1 VLLVLVV
8 PAVVTSQDAGSN
20 SITGIKV
27 SEEATETVVTIT
39 ASRTPTFSVFK
50 LDDPVRLFV
59 DVNQGEVSK
68 VAEPIVVDNGILDQV
83 GTLQFKSSG
92 VPMGR
97 IIIGLRQDVP
107 YDVKTVGNGIVVHI
121 DAAGRRASTAEA
133 GALARQV
140 STVREELKHEQE
152 LLRQLRE
159 ARERDQAL
167 KIREDASRIE
177 AERLRLEATRLQAQ
191 AQRDAAEARGRA
203 DADTRR
209 AEEMRLKA
217 DEAARVA
224 AERTA
229 ASERQL
235 QALKAQSEAAVRTEQ
250 DRLAAVRVAREAEEA
265 NRAAQSE
272 LTKQERIGLEQAR
285 SSRQREEKLLAELTA
300 ARKQEA
306 AARSKAAQTRTEA
319 ENLALAK
326 ADQKVRELEATLA
339 AQRTTAAAEAS
350 SRDDNRR
357 AAEVSARSTATEL
370 AAAKA
375 RSVSLEKRLAEVQAE
390 REALAVRARTAEDQ
404 ARQAVA
410 REQKAREDLAARTGV
425 AEADARKAAE
435 REKRAGA
442 DLAAQTQI
450 AVKTEQDRLVAV
462 RAARD
467 AEDANRTAQKELAK
481 QESDG
486 LAQAR
491 TSRQNEEKLLAEL
504 NAARK
509 LEVSTRTKAAQS
521 RTEAENL
528 ALARVEQKVRELEE
542 TLAAQ
547 RAKAASEASSR
558 DESRRAA
565 EISAR
570 NAATELAAAKARSGM
585 LEKRLA
591 EVQAEHEALAA
602 RARTAENQA
611 QQAQVREE
619 KTRESLA
626 ARTGIAEAEARKSAE
641 REQKASSELAAQA
654 QIAEDEARKAADREQ
669 KNSSELATRARIAE
683 GEARKAAERDR
694 KTSAELVERTR
705 IAEDEARKAAARE
718 QKNSAELA
726 TRARI
731 AEDEARKAAERDRK
745 TSAELVERTRIAEDE
760 ARKAAAREQKNSAE
774 LATRARIAEDEAR
787 KAAAREQKNSVELAE
802 RARVA
807 EDKARVAA
815 EREKKTNAELV
826 ERTRI
831 AEEEAIKAAAREQK
845 TSAALAELTRT
856 AEAEARKAAA
866 REQKTNAELVER
878 TRIAEEEASKAA
890 AREQKTIAALAELT
904 RTAEAEARKA
914 AAREQKT
921 NAELAERTRIA
932 EEEARKAV
940 GREQKTSAEL
950 AERTRIAEEEARKAA
965 AREQKT
971 SESLASAEAAGAQV
985 NAAYGETTRRLAVE
999 EGQLALISSQRL
1011 EAERA
1016 VAEARQQI
1024 QELQVRREAE
1034 LAALRQ
1040 ELAAARAQTQ
1050 GIDNAKIA
1058 SLAQQVSQRERE
1070 VAARDRELNELRAD
1084 VQAARAESASKDATI
1099 RELTSEMAKARNEVA
1114 GAQDSAA
1121 TKEKEVAAL
1130 RSALQAEKAGR
1141 ADRAEV
1147 ERLQA
1152 SLAAKERSLKEVQA
1166 DLADRLARADALA
1179 NRRTKEV
1186 SRLGEELQRLKS
1198 DRSRGESTEVAR
1210 LKDRLSSREAEM
1222 QVLRKAYD
1230 DARKAGRTNKQEET
1244 RAALLKRKV
1253 EAQQIELKALRG
1265 EYQKEVA
1272 SSKTGISQRD
1282 VRIVELARELDGLK
1296 ASGSARESEEVAR
1309 LKSLVS
1315 LRETELAK
1323 ASEREAA
1330 ARKAGIVAED
1340 QKKLKSDLES
1350 AQVLAD
1356 RARADMTTARAKERE
1371 ALDREAKAA
1380 SRIDELVSAQAR
1392 SDKDLLGAR
1401 AEASELARQLT
1412 SREAEV
1418 TRLQHELEDSLARSQ
1433 QKVSAVQATAQAPTP
1448 TPKSV
1453 IRTID
1458 FKSTRTGPTLVLG
1471 VDGDPRY
1478 EVSAGKNQ
1486 WIMTISNATL
1496 PKDLERRMDVTAFE
1510 SRVSMVSAFA
1520 TPDGLVKIIAEL
1532 ARPVGQEV
1540 QVADGRLSWT
1550 FSGQTSESFMAGN
1563 AVTPATQRETP
1574 PARMVARALPTAPPP
1589 NFAPA
1594 FAPAVAA
1601 SPMGSATAGT
1611 IVAGTGEN
1619 QREYLKPAMV
1629 PKKKKYRGKRI
1640 NLTVKDAEIH
1650 NVLTFLARE
1659 GKVNV
1664 VTSENVS
1671 GKVTF
1676 HLEDVPWDLALDTV
1690 LKAKGLDYV
1699 IEQGIYRVAPIDA
1712 IRKEYEAQVDKQ
1724 KKVQELKP
1732 VIVRLLPVNYSEG
1745 DEMVTRL
1752 QTVLSPKG
1760 SVSIDSRTNTLI
1772 IKDTEDYLEAA
1783 EDLVRRLDQQTAQI
1797 LIEARI
1803 VEARTTFTEDIG
1815 IQWGG
1820 KFAMASAYGNE
1831 TGLAFPSS
1839 IGLAGGATPA
1849 GNTGGLSVANP
1860 NWAVNLPAAVGQGA
1874 GGAIGLQLGSI
1885 GGAGNLTLRLSA
1897 AESTGDVKI
1906 ISSPRISTLDNRKAR
1921 IQQGVSIPISV
1932 VSAAGVNTQFFSADL
1947 SLDVTPH
1954 VTRDGHI
1961 KLKLDITKNE
1971 PDFGNTGANGNPTI
1985 QKKEAHTELM
1995 IRDGDTTVIGGIY
2008 TRTTSKSYKKIPLL
2022 GDIPIL
2028 GWLFKSR
2035 SQQDNRSELLIFITP
2050 KVVNREVA
2058 L

>member
-1 VLLVLVV
+1 MSRSRFAGPLVLLVLVV

-731 AEDEARKAAERDRK
+731 AEDEARKAA
-745 TSAELVERTRIAEDE
+745 
-760 ARKAAAREQKNSAE
+760 
-774 LATRARIAEDEAR
+774 
-787 KAAAREQKNSVELAE
+787 AREQKNSVELAE

-845 TSAALAELTRT
+845 TS
-856 AEAEARKAAA
+856 
-866 REQKTNAELVER
+866 
-878 TRIAEEEASKAA
+878 
-890 AREQKTIAALAELT
+890 AALAELT

>member
-845 TSAALAELTRT
+845 TS
-856 AEAEARKAAA
+856 
-866 REQKTNAELVER
+866 
-878 TRIAEEEASKAA
+878 
-890 AREQKTIAALAELT
+890 AALAELT

>member
-1 VLLVLVV
+1 MSRSRFAGPLVLLVLVV

-731 AEDEARKAAERDRK
+731 AEDEARKAA
-745 TSAELVERTRIAEDE
+745 
-760 ARKAAAREQKNSAE
+760 
-774 LATRARIAEDEAR
+774 
-787 KAAAREQKNSVELAE
+787 AREQKNSVELAE

-815 EREKKTNAELV
+815 EREK
-826 ERTRI
+826 
-831 AEEEAIKAAAREQK
+831 
-845 TSAALAELTRT
+845 
-856 AEAEARKAAA
+856 
-866 REQKTNAELVER
+866 KTNAELVER

>member
-1 VLLVLVV
+1 MSRSRFAGPLVLLVLVV

-845 TSAALAELTRT
+845 TS
-856 AEAEARKAAA
+856 
-866 REQKTNAELVER
+866 
-878 TRIAEEEASKAA
+878 
-890 AREQKTIAALAELT
+890 AALAELT

>member
-731 AEDEARKAAERDRK
+731 AEDEARKAA
-745 TSAELVERTRIAEDE
+745 
-760 ARKAAAREQKNSAE
+760 
-774 LATRARIAEDEAR
+774 
-787 KAAAREQKNSVELAE
+787 AREQKNSVELAE

-845 TSAALAELTRT
+845 TS
-856 AEAEARKAAA
+856 
-866 REQKTNAELVER
+866 
-878 TRIAEEEASKAA
+878 
-890 AREQKTIAALAELT
+890 AALAELT

>member
-1 VLLVLVV
+1 MSRSRFAGPLVLLVLVV

-683 GEARKAAERDR
+683 G
-694 KTSAELVERTR
+694 
-705 IAEDEARKAAARE
+705 
-718 QKNSAELA
+718 
-726 TRARI
+726 
-731 AEDEARKAAERDRK
+731 EARKAAERDRK